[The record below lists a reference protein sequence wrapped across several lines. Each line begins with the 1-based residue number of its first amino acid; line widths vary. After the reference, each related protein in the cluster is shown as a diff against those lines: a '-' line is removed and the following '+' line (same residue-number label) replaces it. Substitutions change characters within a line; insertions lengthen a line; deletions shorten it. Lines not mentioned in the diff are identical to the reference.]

1 MKECLRGKRNHKIPQ
16 REMCLSCH
24 RVSQRK
30 SSQKKNYSDRVEVSD
45 SIGLFFAFYTVMGNS
60 YWRILNRTETRS
72 DLGPNIFI
80 LVSML
85 NTDRK
90 GAMVELVRPLRK
102 FSHRSRGLKK
112 MIQTMMSDVEVKN
125 RVQILDIF

>member
-1 MKECLRGKRNHKIPQ
+1 M
-16 REMCLSCH
+16 
-24 RVSQRK
+24 
-30 SSQKKNYSDRVEVSD
+30 SD

-80 LVSML
+80 LVSVL

-90 GAMVELVRPLRK
+90 GAMVELVGPLGK
-102 FSHRSRGLKK
+102 FSHRSRGEKK
-112 MIQTMMSDVEVKN
+112 MV
-125 RVQILDIF
+125 